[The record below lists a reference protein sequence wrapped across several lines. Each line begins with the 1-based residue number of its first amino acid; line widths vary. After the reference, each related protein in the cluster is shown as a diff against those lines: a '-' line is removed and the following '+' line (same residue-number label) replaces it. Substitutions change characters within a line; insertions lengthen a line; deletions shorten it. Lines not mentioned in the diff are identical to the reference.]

1 MLHTAIVEAAMSEVT
16 DIIVPILQ
24 RIQADIGDLKHKVDL
39 LTERMDHMT
48 ERMDAFEDYF
58 TYTMGLT
65 QQHTLDIKRLRT
77 EVAAI
82 KARLDEP
89 EGQR

>member
-1 MLHTAIVEAAMSEVT
+1 MSEVT
-16 DIIVPILQ
+16 DIILPILQ
-24 RIQADIGDLKHKVDL
+24 RIQADIGDLKRKVDL

-65 QQHTLDIKRLRT
+65 QQNTLDIKRLRT
-77 EVAAI
+77 EIAAI
-82 KARLDEP
+82 KGRLDEP

>member
-1 MLHTAIVEAAMSEVT
+1 MFEVT

-24 RIQADIGDLKHKVDL
+24 RIQPDLADVKRDLGETKRDL
-39 LTERMDHMT
+39 GGKMDVLT

-65 QQHTLDIKRLRT
+65 EQNKADIKRLSSQ
-77 EVAAI
+77 I
-82 KARLDEP
+82 KALQAKLD
-89 EGQR
+89 GKDR